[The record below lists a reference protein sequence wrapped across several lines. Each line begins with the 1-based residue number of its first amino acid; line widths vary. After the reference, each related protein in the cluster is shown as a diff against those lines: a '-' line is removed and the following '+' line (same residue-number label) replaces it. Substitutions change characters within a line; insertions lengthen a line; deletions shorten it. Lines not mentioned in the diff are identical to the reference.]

1 MVNHLSKD
9 EYKYRVFI
17 SYFHEDM
24 ELVERISSILQENG
38 LQPML
43 DKSFASGHGFT
54 DQIKNYITHAHVF
67 MPVITR
73 ESITRSWIHQEIGY
87 ATALNIP
94 VMPVCYGELPG
105 QMISELQ
112 AVSWEM
118 GEDWREKNRAKLSK
132 ANFDSLVRHPPRKP
146 RPLYEVAEYQE
157 DRTNMMVDYA
167 RRVLGLAS
175 YGHVRQKGALSS
187 FNIPEKPINH
197 PDWRKRYGKA
207 KLSEYRFRL
216 QRDERVLLEEHAR
229 KCGCSLIIDPTLPYR
244 KFGTGARKARLNEL
258 LAFLKSMPDQL
269 VRVAINKK
277 MPRNSHVLI
286 VGNWFLAESITAA
299 MGKGYMQTIFTR
311 YAPAIQ
317 AKLDLF
323 DRELKEL
330 LNSQPGGPANSRRYA
345 IDVITQIL
353 KGL

>member
-1 MVNHLSKD
+1 MVNHIAKD

-17 SYFHEDM
+17 SYSHEDT
-24 ELVERISSILQENG
+24 ELVEQITSILEENG

-43 DKSFASGHGFT
+43 DKSFASGQGFT

-67 MPVITR
+67 MPVLTK

-87 ATALNIP
+87 GTALNIP
-94 VMPVCYGELPG
+94 VMPVCYGEMPG
-105 QMISELQ
+105 QMISGLQ
-112 AVSWEM
+112 AVAWEM
-118 GEDWREKNRAKLSK
+118 GDDWREKNRSKLSNEK
-132 ANFDSLVRHPPRKP
+132 FDALIRHPSRKP

-157 DRTNMMVDYA
+157 DRTNLMVDYA
-167 RRVLGLAS
+167 RRVLSLSS

-207 KLSEYRFRL
+207 KFSEYRFRL

-244 KFGTGARKARLNEL
+244 KFGPGARKARLNEL
-258 LAFLKSMPDQL
+258 LGFLKSMPDQL
-269 VRVAINKK
+269 VRVAINKR

-299 MGKGYMQTIFTR
+299 LGKGYMQTIFTR

-317 AKLDLF
+317 AKLELF
-323 DRELKEL
+323 DRELNDL
-330 LNSQPGGPANSRRYA
+330 LKAQPGGPSNSRRHA

-353 KGL
+353 KEI

>member
-1 MVNHLSKD
+1 MVNHITKD

-17 SYFHEDM
+17 SYSHEDT
-24 ELVERISSILQENG
+24 ELVEQITSILEENG

-54 DQIKNYITHAHVF
+54 DQIKNYIAHAHVF

-87 ATALNIP
+87 AMALNIP

-112 AVSWEM
+112 AVTWET
-118 GEDWREKNRAKLSK
+118 GEDWREKNRSKLSK
-132 ANFDSLVRHPPRKP
+132 ENFASLVRHPPRKP
-146 RPLYEVAEYQE
+146 RPLHEVAEYQE

-167 RRVLGLAS
+167 KRVLSLAS

-187 FNIPEKPINH
+187 FNIPNKPVGH
-197 PDWRKRYGKA
+197 PDWKKRYGKVRQNTY
-207 KLSEYRFRL
+207 LFRV
-216 QRDERVLLEEHAR
+216 QREEREVLEEHAW
-229 KCGCSLIIDPTLPYR
+229 KCGCSLIIDPTMPYR
-244 KFGTGARKARLNEL
+244 KYGTRARKTRLNEL
-258 LAFLKSMPDQL
+258 LAFLKSVPDHL
-269 VRVAINKK
+269 VRVGINRR

-311 YAPAIQ
+311 YAPAVQ
-317 AKLDLF
+317 AKLEQF
-323 DRELKEL
+323 DRELNDL
-330 LNSQPGGPANSRRYA
+330 LNAQPGSPADSRRYA

-353 KGL
+353 KEI